1 MRCSNAG
8 ISQHF
13 HETFHQPAVKIPL
26 LIFEPGQQSRKD
38 VFTPTSA
45 VDILPT
51 LLHLADK
58 EIPDWC
64 EGKILPPYSNK
75 QPEDDRSIF
84 ALEAKDNPIDK
95 QISPGTAMI
104 VKGEYKLVYYYD
116 YAKLKNQGP
125 LTELY
130 NLENDP
136 EELDNLYSTNSNL
149 ADSMLDELLD
159 TMTAADA
166 PYS

>member
-1 MRCSNAG
+1 MFERG
-8 ISQHF
+8 ITQHF
-13 HETFHQPAVKIPL
+13 HETFHQAAVQIPL
-26 LIFEPGQQSRKD
+26 MVFEPGQQSRKD

-51 LLHLADK
+51 LLHVSDK

-64 EGKILPPYSNK
+64 EGKILPPYSEE
-75 QPEDDRSIF
+75 QPENNRSIF
-84 ALEAKDNPIDK
+84 ALEAKSNLMDK
-95 QISPGTAMI
+95 KISPGTGMI
-104 VKGEYKLVYYYD
+104 VKGEHKLVYYYD

-125 LTELY
+125 LVELF

-149 ADSMLDELLD
+149 ADNMLDELLD
-159 TMTAADA
+159 TMMAADA